1 MMNDVCKETMRKSLM
16 FSGLLSILLLIMP
29 NSITAQP
36 ITVKDMVTYNK
47 QSDFIK
53 EFQIPIQEIGLK
65 GIITDPQGNAW
76 FYHSTNQTSIIIKLD
91 PEKGQFTSYN
101 IEGNTAVD
109 TPIINLAGG
118 QLVFDGIR
126 NVLWFTDARTNSIA
140 KLDVASGKIELV
152 EIPTPKAGPM
162 GIVLSPDNNS
172 IWFAEIIANKI
183 GKLEVESNKIDEY
196 FTGEETGPTFLTFD
210 NDGMLWATMSYSN
223 SVLRV
228 QTGLLGSIISS
239 GISSM
244 TLPKPDRFSPF
255 GIVVVAS
262 NETQK
267 IFVSDHSSS
276 RVISSDANS
285 NFQPYTSY
293 WTSPSKIYPI
303 TLPSQIVS
311 DKSGNIYFPEH
322 GGNRISKIN
331 IESGI
336 MTEYDIPT
344 GPLSTA
350 VFIAVSDDGKRA
362 WFTEWAANKVAYLD
376 TTIQIPINLQVENS
390 RIILDRNEP
399 QTLGIVLTSD
409 NNSSTVSLE
418 QVEIAVI
425 GMSETGLKGVTYTAH
440 PQWIDMKQNPTAESQ
455 INLKVEDN
463 AKPGTYTIMMR
474 ASTSERDQLIVSK
487 LYPVLITLDVPES
500 TQQFQ
505 NISEDSQDNGFSNDV
520 SINDITKFLAI
531 LVASGLI
538 GFLIYG
544 RIKRSKEIKNKQMK
558 MA

>member
-16 FSGLLSILLLIMP
+16 FCGLLSILLLIMP
-29 NSITAQP
+29 NSVSAQP

-47 QSDFIK
+47 QSNFIK

-118 QLVFDGIR
+118 QLVFDDVR
-126 NVLWFTDARTNSIA
+126 NVIWVTDARTNSIG
-140 KLDVASGKIELV
+140 KLDVASGKIDLV

-162 GIVLSPDNNS
+162 GITLSPDGKS
-172 IWFAEIIANKI
+172 VWFAEIIANKI
-183 GKLEVESNKIDEY
+183 AKLDIESKKIDEY
-196 FTGEETGPTFLTFD
+196 FTGEDTGPTLLTFD
-210 NDGMLWATMSYSN
+210 TDGILWVTLSYSN

-228 QTGLLGSIISS
+228 QTGLLGSVISS
-239 GISSM
+239 GMSM
-244 TLPKPDRFSPF
+244 ITLPKPDIFSPF
-255 GIVVVAS
+255 GIAVVDD
-262 NETQK
+262 NGIQK

-276 RVISSDANS
+276 RVISSDTNS
-285 NFQPYTSY
+285 NFQSYISY
-293 WTSPSKIYPI
+293 WTSPSKIYPT

-311 DKSGNIYFPEH
+311 DKSENIYFPEH

-331 IESGI
+331 IESAI

-376 TTIQIPINLQVENS
+376 TTIPVPVNLHVKNDQIT
-390 RIILDRNEP
+390 LDRNEP
-399 QTLGIVLTSD
+399 QTLDIVLESD
-409 NNSSTVSLE
+409 NNSSTASLE
-418 QVEIAVI
+418 KVEVTAT
-425 GMSETGLKGVTYTAH
+425 GMSETGLKGVTYTAD

-463 AKPGTYTIMMR
+463 AKPGTSTIMIR

-487 LYPVLITLDVPES
+487 LYPVLITLDVPEP
-500 TQQFQ
+500 TQQSQ
-505 NISEDSQDNGFSNDV
+505 NIFEDRQGDGSSSDV
-520 SINDITKFLAI
+520 SLNDITKFLAI
-531 LVASGLI
+531 LVAIGLI

-544 RIKRSKEIKNKQMK
+544 RIKRSKEIKKER
-558 MA
+558 

>member
-1 MMNDVCKETMRKSLM
+1 MMNDLCKETMRKSLM
-16 FSGLLSILLLIMP
+16 FCGLFSILLLIMT
-29 NSITAQP
+29 NSISAQP

-47 QSDFIK
+47 QSNFIK

-76 FYHSTNQTSIIIKLD
+76 FYHSTNQTSTIIKLD
-91 PEKGQFTSYN
+91 PEKEQFTSYN

-118 QLVFDGIR
+118 QLVFDDIR
-126 NVLWFTDARTNSIA
+126 NVIWVTDARTNSIG
-140 KLDVASGKIELV
+140 KLDVASGKIERV

-162 GIVLSPDNNS
+162 GITLSPDGKS
-172 IWFAEIIANKI
+172 VWFAEIIANKI
-183 GKLEVESNKIDEY
+183 AKLDIESKKIDEY
-196 FTGEETGPTFLTFD
+196 FTEEDTGPTLLTFG
-210 NDGMLWATMSYSN
+210 NDGILWVTLSYSH

-228 QTGLLGSIISS
+228 QTGLLGSVISS
-239 GISSM
+239 GMSM
-244 TLPKPDRFSPF
+244 IKLPKPDMFSPF
-255 GIVVVAS
+255 GIATITNDGV
-262 NETQK
+262 QK
-267 IFVSDHSSS
+267 IFVSDHGSS
-276 RVISSDANS
+276 RVILSDAGS
-285 NFQPYTSY
+285 NLQSYISY
-293 WTSPSKIYPI
+293 WTSPSEIYPT
-303 TLPSQIVS
+303 TLPGQIVA

-376 TTIQIPINLQVENS
+376 TTIPVPINLHVKNDQ
-390 RIILDRNEP
+390 ITLDRNEL
-399 QTLGIVLTSD
+399 QTLDIVLESD

-418 QVEIAVI
+418 QVEVTVT

-440 PQWIDMKQNPTAESQ
+440 PQLIDMKQNPTAESQ
-455 INLKVEDN
+455 ISLKAENN
-463 AKPGTYTIMMR
+463 AQPNKYTMMIR
-474 ASTSERDQLIVSK
+474 AAVSERDQLLISK
-487 LYPVLITLDVPES
+487 LYPVSITLDVPQS
-500 TQQFQ
+500 APSQ
-505 NISEDSQDNGFSNDV
+505 NFLEDKQDNGSRENI
-520 SINDITKFLAI
+520 SLKELTKFLAI
-531 LVASGLI
+531 LVAIGLI

-544 RIKRSKEIKNKQMK
+544 RIKRSKNQSLIK
-558 MA
+558 

>member
-1 MMNDVCKETMRKSLM
+1 MNDVCKETMRKSLILC
-16 FSGLLSILLLIMP
+16 GLLSILLLIIP
-29 NSITAQP
+29 NSVSAQP
-36 ITVKDMVTYNK
+36 TAVKDMVTYNR
-47 QSDFIK
+47 QSNFIK

-65 GIITDPQGNAW
+65 GIITDPEGNAW

-91 PEKGQFTSYN
+91 PEKEQFTSYN

-126 NVLWFTDARTNSIA
+126 NILWFTDARTNSIA

-162 GIVLSPDNNS
+162 GIVLSPDSKS

-239 GISSM
+239 GMSSM

-255 GIVVVAS
+255 GIAVVAS

-276 RVISSDANS
+276 RIISSDANS
-285 NFQPYTSY
+285 NFQSYTSY

-311 DKSGNIYFPEH
+311 DKSGNIYFPQH
-322 GGNRISKIN
+322 GGNRISKIDR
-331 IESGI
+331 EGV

-350 VFIAVSDDGKRA
+350 VFIATSEDGKRI
-362 WFTEWAANKVAYLD
+362 WFTEWASNKVGSLD
-376 TTIQIPINLQVENS
+376 TTIPVPFSLQVKNNQM
-390 RIILDRNEP
+390 ILDRSGP
-399 QTLGIVLTSD
+399 KVLDVSLKAD
-409 NNSSTVSLE
+409 ISSTSVSLD
-418 QVEIAVI
+418 QVGLAVI
-425 GMSETGLKGVTYTAH
+425 GMSEAGLEGITYTAQ
-440 PQWIDMKQNPTAESQ
+440 PQFIDMKKNPAVESQ
-455 INLKVEDN
+455 INLKAEDN
-463 AKPGTYTIMMR
+463 ARRGQYTLMVQTS
-474 ASTSERDQLIVSK
+474 ASEKDQLLVSK
-487 LYPVLITLDVPES
+487 LYPLSITLDVPEPLS
-500 TQQFQ
+500 QSQ
-505 NISEDSQDNGFSNDV
+505 NVKGEQYSDSLGKTSL
-520 SINDITKFLAI
+520 NDITKFLAI
-531 LVASGLI
+531 LVAIGLI

-544 RIKRSKEIKNKQMK
+544 RMKRSKKITQK
-558 MA
+558 

>member
-16 FSGLLSILLLIMP
+16 FCGLFSILLLIMT
-29 NSITAQP
+29 NSVSAQP

-47 QSDFIK
+47 QSNFIK

-76 FYHSTNQTSIIIKLD
+76 FYHSTNQTSSIIRLE
-91 PEKGQFTSYN
+91 PASGQFTSYK
-101 IEGNTAVD
+101 IEGNTIVG

-118 QLVFDGIR
+118 QIIFDDTR
-126 NVLWFTDARTNSIA
+126 NVLWFTDARTNSIG
-140 KLDVASGKIELV
+140 KLDVQSGKMELI

-162 GIVLSPDNNS
+162 GIVLSPDSKS

-183 GKLEVESNKIDEY
+183 ARLEVESNKIDEY

-210 NDGMLWATMSYSN
+210 NDGILWATMSYSN

-239 GISSM
+239 GMSSM
-244 TLPKPDRFSPF
+244 TLPKPDTFSPF
-255 GIVVVAS
+255 GIAVVTG

-285 NFQPYTSY
+285 NFQSYTSY
-293 WTSPSKIYPI
+293 WTSPSKIYPT

-311 DKSGNIYFPEH
+311 DKSENIYFPEH

-376 TTIQIPINLQVENS
+376 TTTPVPINLHVKNDQ
-390 RIILDRNEP
+390 ITLDRNEP
-399 QTLGIVLTSD
+399 KTLGIVLVSD

-463 AKPGTYTIMMR
+463 AKPGTYTIMIR
-474 ASTSERDQLIVSK
+474 ASASEKDQLIVSK
-487 LYPVLITLDVPES
+487 LYPVLITLDVPEP
-500 TQQFQ
+500 TQQSQ
-505 NISEDSQDNGFSNDV
+505 NVFEDRQDNGFSNDI
-520 SINDITKFLAI
+520 SLNDITKFLAI
-531 LVASGLI
+531 LVAIGLI

-544 RIKRSKEIKNKQMK
+544 RIKRSKEIKKER
-558 MA
+558 

>member
-16 FSGLLSILLLIMP
+16 FCGLFSILLLIMT
-29 NSITAQP
+29 NSVSAQP

-47 QSDFIK
+47 QSNFIK

-76 FYHSTNQTSIIIKLD
+76 FYHSTNQTSSIIRLE
-91 PEKGQFTSYN
+91 PASGQFTSYK
-101 IEGNTAVD
+101 IEGNTIVG

-118 QLVFDGIR
+118 QIIFDDTR
-126 NVLWFTDARTNSIA
+126 NVLWFTDARTNSIG
-140 KLDVASGKIELV
+140 KLDVQSGKMELI

-162 GIVLSPDNNS
+162 GIVLSPDSKS

-183 GKLEVESNKIDEY
+183 ARLEVESNKIDEY

-210 NDGMLWATMSYSN
+210 NDGILWATMSYSN

-239 GISSM
+239 GMSSM
-244 TLPKPDRFSPF
+244 TLPKPDTFSPF
-255 GIVVVAS
+255 GIAVVTG

-285 NFQPYTSY
+285 NFQSYTSY
-293 WTSPSKIYPI
+293 WTSPSKIYPT

-311 DKSGNIYFPEH
+311 DKSENIYFPEH

-376 TTIQIPINLQVENS
+376 TTTPVPINLHVKNDQ
-390 RIILDRNEP
+390 ITLDRNEP
-399 QTLGIVLTSD
+399 KTPGIVLVSD

-463 AKPGTYTIMMR
+463 AKPGTYTIMIR
-474 ASTSERDQLIVSK
+474 ASASEKDQLIVSK
-487 LYPVLITLDVPES
+487 LYPVLITLDVPEP
-500 TQQFQ
+500 TQQSQ
-505 NISEDSQDNGFSNDV
+505 NVFEDRQDNGFSNDI
-520 SINDITKFLAI
+520 SLNDITKFLAI
-531 LVASGLI
+531 LVAIGLI

-544 RIKRSKEIKNKQMK
+544 RIKRSKEIKKER
-558 MA
+558 